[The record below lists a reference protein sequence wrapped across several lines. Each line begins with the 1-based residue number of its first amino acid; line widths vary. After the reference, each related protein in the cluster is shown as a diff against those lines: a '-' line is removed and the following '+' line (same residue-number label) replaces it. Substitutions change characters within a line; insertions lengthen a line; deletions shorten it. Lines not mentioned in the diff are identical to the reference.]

1 MSRQILFIFLL
12 FSAFSFSQE
21 LNFEAPNYKKIQKN
35 IEDKNSEFYYP
46 NLLKKLKENDS
57 LITPEQYRHL
67 YYGYTFQKEYNPYK
81 TSENEKLLSK
91 YFQAADLKKSDYAEI
106 IKISK
111 AALEEFPMNL
121 RVMNF
126 LGYVYHLDGNEDMA
140 KKTSINFHGLFEAF
154 LKSGDGLDCKTAFH
168 VISVSHEYVLLNM
181 FQLENVSQS
190 LQGKCDYMDFEKGKY
205 KINGLYFDI
214 SKLQEKGFGFN

>member
-1 MSRQILFIFLL
+1 MSKQFLFIFLL
-12 FSAFSFSQE
+12 FSAFYFSQKMD
-21 LNFEAPNYKKIQKN
+21 FEAPNYKKIQKN
-35 IEDKNSEFYYP
+35 IEDKNSDFYYP
-46 NLLKKLKENDS
+46 NLLKKLKGNDS

-81 TSENEKLLSK
+81 ISENEKLLSK
-91 YFQAADLKKSDYAEI
+91 YFQQTDLTKSDYAEI

-111 AALEEFPMNL
+111 AALEEFPINL

-126 LGYVYHLDGNEDMA
+126 LGYIYHLDGNEDMA
-140 KKTSINFHGLFEAF
+140 KKTSINFYGLFEAF

-168 VISVSHEYVLLNM
+168 VISVSHEYVLMNM
-181 FQLENVSQS
+181 FQLENISQS

-214 SKLQEKGFGFN
+214 SKLQEKGFGF